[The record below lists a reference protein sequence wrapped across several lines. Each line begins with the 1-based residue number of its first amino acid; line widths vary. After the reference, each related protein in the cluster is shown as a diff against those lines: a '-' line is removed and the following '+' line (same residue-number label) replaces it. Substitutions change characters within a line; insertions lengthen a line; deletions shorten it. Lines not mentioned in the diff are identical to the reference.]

1 MFKDLFSNRL
11 FIGALAFF
19 ILCVGGSLLYMQ
31 HVEQPSAREMAAHE
45 ERLKQLTD
53 RKTQQPTKAVSSVAS
68 QTEQGHFH
76 ADDTFHAEPHER
88 IAAPS
93 EVSDPEVSRETTAP
107 QMEYN
112 RGAGNPPPFDKVP
125 VDLWDFEATKAAMI
139 ENINFVKANW
149 DPKVYNREV
158 SIASAISANIV
169 NAANATDLGLYTPE
183 QALELTMLYSGLLEF
198 KGHEPGRVWQ
208 LKDEGYTLKEAIRI
222 AAEEMLQRQG
232 VK

>member
-1 MFKDLFSNRL
+1 MFLRKYWLPISVFIVAIVGVSLYYLQTRPPKDPIVIIKPIEPLPKSEVK
-11 FIGALAFF
+11 AP
-19 ILCVGGSLLYMQ
+19 VGDTSQGG
-31 HVEQPSAREMAAHE
+31 HV
-45 ERLKQLTD
+45 
-53 RKTQQPTKAVSSVAS
+53 
-68 QTEQGHFH
+68 H
-76 ADDTFHAEPHER
+76 ADGTWHDGTHEVPKAAEADTSP
-88 IAAPS
+88 PVQ
-93 EVSDPEVSRETTAP
+93 VSDLSAPVPER
-107 QMEYN
+107 EYN

-125 VDLWDFEATKAAMI
+125 VDLWNFEATKAAMI

-149 DPKVYNREV
+149 HPFEYNREV
-158 SIASAISANIV
+158 SIASAISENIA

-222 AAEEMLQRQG
+222 AAEETLQRQG